1 MSSSTNI
8 LMPWPNWKV
17 VKKLGQGGFGSVYE
31 IERNLAGMKE
41 KAALKIISRPT
52 EDELERELQQWL
64 HGAELFQKN
73 IQIFWKNASV
83 STKC

>member
-1 MSSSTNI
+1 MDSSTNI
-8 LMPWPNWKV
+8 LIPWSNWKV

-52 EDELERELQQWL
+52 EEELERDYNNGYTAQT
-64 HGAELFQKN
+64 
-73 IQIFWKNASV
+73 V
-83 STKC
+83 SKK